1 LQRRKTRTKRPELI
15 AALAVAVG
23 LTGCG
28 SGSKPRA
35 APQPKL
41 PRAVA
46 ASLAARSDEVAQA
59 LDGGD
64 SCRAL
69 DVALRLQRETV
80 AAINSRRVPTR
91 FQEPLTSGVN
101 DLVARI
107 VCIPVEQPHE
117 RGKHKGEKHGEK
129 D

>member
-46 ASLAARSDEVAQA
+46 ASLAARSDEVAHA

-107 VCIPVEQPHE
+107 VCIPVEEPHH
-117 RGKHKGEKHGEK
+117 RGKHEGKKHGEK

>member
-1 LQRRKTRTKRPELI
+1 MQRRKTRTKRPELI

-23 LTGCG
+23 LSGCG
-28 SGSKPRA
+28 GSSKPRA
-35 APQPKL
+35 VHQPKL
-41 PRAVA
+41 PRPVA
-46 ASLAARSDEVAQA
+46 ASLAARTDEVAQA

-64 SCRAL
+64 SCHAL
-69 DVALRLQRETV
+69 DVARQLQREMI
-80 AAINSRRVPTR
+80 AAINSRQVPAR

-107 VCIPVEQPHE
+107 VCVPVEKPHD
-117 RGKHKGEKHGEK
+117 RGKDKGKKHGEK